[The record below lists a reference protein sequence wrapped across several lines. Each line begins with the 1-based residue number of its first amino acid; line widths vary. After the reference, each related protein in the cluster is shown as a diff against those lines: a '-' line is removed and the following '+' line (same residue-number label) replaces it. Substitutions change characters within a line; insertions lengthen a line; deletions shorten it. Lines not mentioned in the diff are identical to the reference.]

1 MIGKQIKGKGF
12 RGLLNYLEGKE
23 QAQLIGGNMSGR
35 NARELSAEFG
45 LSRALNPHAQRKVYH
60 ASLSLPKNE
69 RLTSQQWGE
78 VAAKYLEQMGY
89 VNNQYA
95 VYRHYD
101 QEHDHIH
108 IIASRIRLD
117 TAKIVHDSWDYKR
130 SEVVIRKLE
139 REYGLQEVVSS
150 SKRIERTISTGQKR
164 RIEREEEDYRQ
175 GKRQT
180 PPELP
185 IKQKLQQLILMAAA
199 DQPTM
204 EVFFERLQ
212 GLGVEVKHGYTRTGK
227 SKGISYCY
235 QEQAFSGTKLGAAYT
250 FPGLQKHLGIDE
262 KEKRY
267 EHQSEQDAYQSE
279 QDAYQSER
287 DEHRLKLDD
296 YQYKHLGIDEKEKR
310 YEHQLKQDDYQL
322 EGDDYQSE
330 QDDYQLKQDELQIK
344 QDELQ
349 RKRFLENPSKVI
361 DLPKL
366 EDSTEQASSIVPKI
380 NVELDQAQNLYVQY
394 SKPFEHLTPN
404 ERDKKVIVQ
413 AFKDNV
419 PKALIEDILSASS
432 IEYSPKERE
441 ELVRIIYDKLVK
453 QQQLLSQQAQQQ
465 HKPKSIA
472 QDFER

>member
-35 NARELSAEFG
+35 NASELSAEFG

-69 RLTSQQWGE
+69 RLTNQQWGE

-95 VYRHYD
+95 VYRHFD

-175 GKRQT
+175 GKREA

-235 QEQAFSGTKLGAAYT
+235 QEQAFSGTKLGAAFT

-262 KEKRY
+262 KEKQN
-267 EHQSEQDAYQSE
+267 EHQ
-279 QDAYQSER
+279 
-287 DEHRLKLDD
+287 LKLDD
-296 YQYKHLGIDEKEKR
+296 YQ
-310 YEHQLKQDDYQL
+310 LKQ
-322 EGDDYQSE
+322 E
-330 QDDYQLKQDELQIK
+330 
-344 QDELQ
+344 ELQ
-349 RKRFLENPSKVI
+349 RKHLLENTSTV
-361 DLPKL
+361 
-366 EDSTEQASSIVPKI
+366 EDFTDKTSSVVPKANI
-380 NVELDQAQNLYVQY
+380 EQNQAQNLYVQY
-394 SKPFEHLTPN
+394 SKSFEDLTPD
-404 ERDKKVIVQ
+404 ERDKKIIVQ
-413 AFKDNV
+413 AFRDNV
-419 PKALIEDILSASS
+419 PKVLIQDILSASS
-432 IEYSPKERE
+432 IKYSSNERE
-441 ELVRIIYDKLVK
+441 ELVRIVYEKFLK
-453 QQQLLSQQAQQQ
+453 QQQLLSRQAQQQ

>member
-45 LSRALNPHAQRKVYH
+45 LSRALNPNAQRKVYH

-69 RLTSQQWGE
+69 RLSSQQWAE
-78 VAAKYLEQMGY
+78 IAAKYLEQMGY
-89 VNNQYA
+89 INNQYA
-95 VYRHYD
+95 VYHHFD

-150 SKRIERTISTGQKR
+150 SERIERTASTGQKR

-175 GKRQT
+175 GKREA

-212 GLGVEVKHGYTRTGK
+212 DLGVEVKHGYTRTGK

-235 QEQAFSGTKLGAAYT
+235 QEQAFSGTKLGAAFT

-262 KEKRY
+262 KEKQN
-267 EHQSEQDAYQSE
+267 EHQ
-279 QDAYQSER
+279 
-287 DEHRLKLDD
+287 LKLDD
-296 YQYKHLGIDEKEKR
+296 YQ
-310 YEHQLKQDDYQL
+310 LKQ
-322 EGDDYQSE
+322 E
-330 QDDYQLKQDELQIK
+330 
-344 QDELQ
+344 ELQ
-349 RKRFLENPSKVI
+349 RKHLLENTSTV
-361 DLPKL
+361 
-366 EDSTEQASSIVPKI
+366 EDFTDQTSRVVPKV
-380 NVELDQAQNLYVQY
+380 NSFQNQAQNLYVQY
-394 SKPFEHLTPN
+394 SKSFEDLTPD

-413 AFKDNV
+413 ALRDNV
-419 PKALIEDILSASS
+419 PKVLIQDILSASS
-432 IEYSPKERE
+432 IKYSSNERE
-441 ELVRIIYDKLVK
+441 ELVRIVYEKFVK
-453 QQQLLSQQAQQQ
+453 QQKLLSQQAQQQ

>member
-60 ASLSLPKNE
+60 ANLSLPKNE
-69 RLTSQQWGE
+69 RLTNQQWGE

-139 REYGLQEVVSS
+139 REYGLQEVASS
-150 SKRIERTISTGQKR
+150 SKRIERTVSTGQKR

-175 GKRQT
+175 GRREV

-185 IKQKLQQLILMAAA
+185 IKQKLQQLILMTAAE
-199 DQPTM
+199 QPTM
-204 EVFFERLQ
+204 KVFFERLQ
-212 GLGVEVKHGYTRTGK
+212 ELGVEVKHGYTRTGK

-235 QEQAFSGTKLGAAYT
+235 EGQAFSGTKLGAAYT
-250 FPGLQKHLGIDE
+250 FPGLQKHLGVD
-262 KEKRY
+262 
-267 EHQSEQDAYQSE
+267 
-279 QDAYQSER
+279 YQSER
-287 DEHRLKLDD
+287 DDEQLRRDNYQSERDDEQLKLDD
-296 YQYKHLGIDEKEKR
+296 YQLQRDE
-310 YEHQLKQDDYQL
+310 Q
-322 EGDDYQSE
+322 
-330 QDDYQLKQDELQIK
+330 
-344 QDELQ
+344 Q
-349 RKRFLENPSKVI
+349 RKRMKENPPLVI
-361 DLPKL
+361 DLPKAK
-366 EDSTEQASSIVPKI
+366 DSTELASSVVPRI
-380 NVELDQAQNLYVQY
+380 NVELDQSQNFYVQY
-394 SKPFEHLTPN
+394 SKPFEHLTPD
-404 ERDKKVIVQ
+404 ERDKRVIVQ
-413 AFKDNV
+413 ALRDNV
-419 PKALIEDILSASS
+419 PKVLIQDMLAASS
-432 IEYSPKERE
+432 IDYSTTERE
-441 ELVRIIYDKLVK
+441 DLVEAVYELLTKRQELR
-453 QQQLLSQQAQQQ
+453 LLRAQRQ
-465 HKPKSIA
+465 HKPKSIE
-472 QDFER
+472 QDFELD